1 MLKKG
6 KSNIG
11 KNITELKADNK
22 KSGKAKGD
30 GWTPRPMKQILAI
43 ALSTAGV
50 KPKKITNMKMDMKM
64 EGKKENMKK
73 HEKMETSKFK
83 KIEKKAEK
91 KSKKS

>member
-6 KSNIG
+6 KKNIG

-22 KSGKAKGD
+22 KSGKAKWAG
-30 GWTPRPMKQILAI
+30 GTPRPMKQILAI
-43 ALSTAGV
+43 ALNTAGI

-64 EGKKENMKK
+64 EWKKENMKK
-73 HEKMETSKFK
+73 HEKMETPKFK
-83 KIEKKAEK
+83 KIEKKMEK